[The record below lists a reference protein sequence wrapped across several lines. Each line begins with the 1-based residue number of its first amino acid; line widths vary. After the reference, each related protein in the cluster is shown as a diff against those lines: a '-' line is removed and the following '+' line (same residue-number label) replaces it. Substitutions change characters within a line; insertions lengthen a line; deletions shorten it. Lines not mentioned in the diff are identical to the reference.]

1 MANTDNAIG
10 LVPVRLGTG
19 GSWNGAMEVFCV
31 PATDNTITY
40 LGAPI
45 KLAGSADADGVPT
58 ATTATASGDNLVGVC
73 VAVFPNVATDP
84 TYRTAST
91 LRYIGVLTHPD
102 QLYEIQ
108 TTGTALTATMI
119 GNVCDMAT
127 PTTGTAA
134 TGRSLVEAN
143 LSTVSASGDGT
154 EDFTIVRMV
163 VRPDNEL
170 GSDAKVIVRLN
181 NLEYVDANAGN

>member
-10 LVPVRLGTG
+10 LVPVRLGHG
-19 GSWNGAMEVFCV
+19 GPWNGAMEIFYV
-31 PATDNTITY
+31 PSTDNTITY

-45 KLAGSADADGVPT
+45 KLAGDADANGVPT
-58 ATTATASGDNLVGVC
+58 ATTATSSGDNLVGVC

-91 LRYIGVLTHPD
+91 ARYIGVLTDPD

-108 TTGTALTATMI
+108 VTGTALTSTMI

-154 EDFTIVRMV
+154 EDFTIVRLAP
-163 VRPDNEL
+163 RPDNEI
-170 GSDAKVIVRLN
+170 GADAKVWVRLN
-181 NLEYVDANAGN
+181 NFEYIDANAGN